1 MIQNNDQ
8 AALEYLKITDSS
20 RHFSFYILK
29 LLIEDP
35 RTVHA
40 ERIKNTWNLV
50 VINPVDI
57 LWFEQPFKVTTHRVK
72 LWNYITLYE
81 ALTKSSITRLVV
93 VTMFKKNHKSD
104 SPEVKF
110 IANDLYYVPP
120 SFKPFE
126 LVDAIDTR
134 YLNQNHV
141 LSINTLNKVL

>member
-1 MIQNNDQ
+1 
-8 AALEYLKITDSS
+8 
-20 RHFSFYILK
+20 
-29 LLIEDP
+29 
-35 RTVHA
+35 
-40 ERIKNTWNLV
+40 
-50 VINPVDI
+50 
-57 LWFEQPFKVTTHRVK
+57 
-72 LWNYITLYE
+72 
-81 ALTKSSITRLVV
+81 
-93 VTMFKKNHKSD
+93 MFKKNHKSD